1 MYVHVWRCC
10 WRGSCRF
17 VFGQSCRANLYKET
31 TGSFLWLVEGLD
43 GWHLTTCQISL
54 SVRFR
59 IFRDLGWRS
68 GCFWSTFDILEA
80 RINGRE
86 RLSERTYLRCQGSE
100 QGRHWSRVLSF
111 SQILLKHSVTFVE
124 RHDLF
129 FFQFFVDTFFH
140 KIFMTFRFYPN
151 AFLFLFRKK
160 TSRGSEVAPEW
171 ATPSQFG
178 SADWVGWYCQILK
191 VPAS

>member
-1 MYVHVWRCC
+1 MTDCNGWYQNTC
-10 WRGSCRF
+10 RGVTSHDMPDIFKCY
-17 VFGQSCRANLYKET
+17 C
-31 TGSFLWLVEGLD
+31 
-43 GWHLTTCQISL
+43 
-54 SVRFR
+54 RFR

-111 SQILLKHSVTFVE
+111 AQILLKNQLSNVMIC
-124 RHDLF
+124 F

-140 KIFMTFRFYPN
+140 QIFMTFPFYPIV
-151 AFLFLFRKK
+151 FFSFEK
-160 TSRGSEVAPEW
+160 TSRGSEVAPE
-171 ATPSQFG
+171 
-178 SADWVGWYCQILK
+178 
-191 VPAS
+191 